1 MKDIDDILTKQGKS
15 EIIADTIEGE
25 AKEYRL
31 AFDTAAKFLKSP
43 KTEYQ
48 VREKLYEKGFHKVEI
63 EQVIEKMKYY
73 GYIDDYDYCR
83 LFIEIKSKKMGKKKI
98 EYKLIN
104 EKRVNEKLVYKAL
117 AEFFDK
123 DLEKDKC
130 REYAIKYMEKK
141 HLVLDMEGKAKV
153 GQHLYQK
160 GYNWDTITAVLA
172 TISKSK

>member
-130 REYAIKYMEKK
+130 REYAIKYMDKK

>member
-1 MKDIDDILTKQGKS
+1 MKDIDDILTTQGKS
-15 EIIADTIEGE
+15 EIIADIIEGE
-25 AKEYRL
+25 ATQYRL

-141 HLVLDMEGKAKV
+141 HLVLDMDGKAKV

-172 TISKSK
+172 TIHKDK

>member
-1 MKDIDDILTKQGKS
+1 
-15 EIIADTIEGE
+15 
-25 AKEYRL
+25 
-31 AFDTAAKFLKSP
+31 
-43 KTEYQ
+43 
-48 VREKLYEKGFHKVEI
+48 
-63 EQVIEKMKYY
+63 
-73 GYIDDYDYCR
+73 
-83 LFIEIKSKKMGKKKI
+83 MGKKKI

-141 HLVLDMEGKAKV
+141 HLTLDMEGKAKV

-172 TISKSK
+172 TISKSR

>member
-123 DLEKDKC
+123 DLEKEKC

-141 HLVLDMEGKAKV
+141 HLVLDMDGKAKV

>member
-1 MKDIDDILTKQGKS
+1 MKDIDDILTNQTKS
-15 EIIADTIEGE
+15 EILVDTIEGE

-48 VREKLYEKGFHKVEI
+48 VREKLYEKGFHKTEI

-83 LFIEIKSKKMGKKKI
+83 LYIEVKSKKVGKKKI

-117 AEFFDK
+117 SEFFDSN
-123 DLEKDKC
+123 LEKDKC
-130 REYAIKYMEKK
+130 REYAVKYLEKK
-141 HLVLDMEGKAKV
+141 HLVLDAEGKAKV

-160 GYNWDTITAVLA
+160 GYNWDTITAVLS
-172 TISKSK
+172 TIHK

>member
-1 MKDIDDILTKQGKS
+1 MKDIDDILTTQGKS
-15 EIIADTIEGE
+15 EIIADIIEGE
-25 AKEYRL
+25 ATQYRL

-123 DLEKDKC
+123 DLEKEKC

-141 HLVLDMEGKAKV
+141 HLILDMDGKAKV

>member
-1 MKDIDDILTKQGKS
+1 MKDIDDILNTQRKS

-25 AKEYRL
+25 ATQYRL

>member
-31 AFDTAAKFLKSP
+31 AFDAAAKFLKSP

-123 DLEKDKC
+123 DLEKEKC

-141 HLVLDMEGKAKV
+141 HLVLDMDGKAKV

>member
-123 DLEKDKC
+123 DLEKEKC

>member
-31 AFDTAAKFLKSP
+31 AFDAAAKFLKSP

-83 LFIEIKSKKMGKKKI
+83 LFIEVKSKKMGKKKI

-123 DLEKDKC
+123 DLEKEKC

-141 HLVLDMEGKAKV
+141 HLVLDMDGKAKV